1 MLICIYNL
9 TDDETF
15 NFWDIFNL
23 ILCDFYGAIVTLII
37 SDRLCFIGLTFYL
50 YRLSEYRL
58 KSHIGAT
65 LNITV
70 EDKTSNF
77 EHRFVSCKFNKSGE
91 IFSIRVTYANHRYT
105 IMCEQKHAGV

>member
-15 NFWDIFNL
+15 SLWDIFNL

-65 LNITV
+65 LT
-70 EDKTSNF
+70 DD
-77 EHRFVSCKFNKSGE
+77 SCNLPLLFSVADDGKILHYPSG
-91 IFSIRVTYANHRYT
+91 FPRNNLQH
-105 IMCEQKHAGV
+105 CHLQ